1 MSRTRNGHASPAD
14 EALDQLSRLAL
25 REHSMSS
32 LLQRVVDLSN
42 SVMPGDTET
51 SVSLVV
57 RGHPTTPVSTG
68 ELAQQLDE
76 AQFANGDG
84 PCLHAARTG
93 EITEITDTRRER
105 RWPDYVRRAAEKGNL
120 SSLSVPLPVDDTI
133 AGALNTYA
141 RRPDAFDGE
150 SRAQAVR
157 FAPYAAVAIANMQTY
172 QHAREMADNLQ
183 IALETRAIIDQAKG
197 ILMERYKITADQAFQ
212 MLAQVSMRRNI
223 KLRDVADALVRTG
236 EFTLP

>member
-1 MSRTRNGHASPAD
+1 MSRQRNGPVSAAD

-25 REHSMSS
+25 REHSMST

-51 SVSLVV
+51 SISLVV
-57 RGHPTTPVSTG
+57 RGHPSTPVTTG
-68 ELAQQLDE
+68 ELAVQLDE
-76 AQFANGDG
+76 AQFTNGDG

-93 EITEITDTRRER
+93 EITVITDTREEM
-105 RWPDYVRRAAEKGNL
+105 RWPGYVRRAVEHGNL
-120 SSLSVPLPVDDTI
+120 SSLSIPLPVDDTM
-133 AGALNTYA
+133 AGALNTYS
-141 RRPDAFDGE
+141 RTPDAFDEE
-150 SRAQAVR
+150 SKALAVR

-183 IALETRAIIDQAKG
+183 IALETRAVIDQAKG
-197 ILMERYKITADQAFQ
+197 ILMERHKITADQAFQ
-212 MLAQVSMRRNI
+212 LLAQVSMRTNV
-223 KLRDVADALVRTG
+223 KLRAVAEQLVRTG